1 MVLTILAVIPG
12 IVLFSLVYGLDRNE
26 KEPMG
31 LMWKLFCL
39 GAISVIPAAIVEL
52 ILKNVYQSTFAFN
65 NIVYFIALCYFAIG
79 LAEEGGK
86 YFFLKMATWKSPE
99 FNYTFDGVVYAVT
112 VSLGFAVIENI
123 MYVLSTRSFGV
134 AIMRALLSVPGH
146 AMFGVYMGTY
156 YGIAKLSESYINTAG
171 RDKNLFRAYAVA
183 VFIHGTYDFCLMTGQ
198 VVIVIPFLIFEIWFT
213 IHTYKK
219 LKLLAGADRRIQ

>member
-1 MVLTILAVIPG
+1 MDLTILAVIPG
-12 IVLFSLVYGLDRNE
+12 IFLFMLVYGLDRNE

-31 LMWKLFCL
+31 LMWKLFFL

-52 ILKNVYQSTFAFN
+52 ILKGVYQSAFAYN
-65 NIVYFIALCYFAIG
+65 KILYLVALCYFAIA

-86 YFFLKMATWKSPE
+86 YIFLKMATWKSPD

-123 MYVLSTRSFGV
+123 MYVLSTKSIAV

-156 YGIAKLSESYINTAG
+156 YAIAKLSETYFNTAG
-171 RDKNLFRAYAVA
+171 RDKNLLRAYGVA
-183 VFIHGTYDFCLMTGQ
+183 VFIHGTYDFCLMTGEM
-198 VVIVIPFLIFEIWFT
+198 VIVIPFLIFEIWFT
-213 IHTYKK
+213 FHTYKK
-219 LKLLAGADRRIQ
+219 LKLLAGADRRIR